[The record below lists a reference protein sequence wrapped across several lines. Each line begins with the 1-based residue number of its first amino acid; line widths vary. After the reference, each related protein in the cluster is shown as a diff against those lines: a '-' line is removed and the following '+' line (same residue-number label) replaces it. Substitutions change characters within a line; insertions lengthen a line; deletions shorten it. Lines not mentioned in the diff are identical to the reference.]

1 MLWKTTA
8 TTLAGLTLAA
18 LSCPGCDRRASGE
31 PTALVAA
38 SNAYLESALRDLLGD
53 DRPVLALAEPG
64 MCPGH
69 FDIRP
74 SQIEHLR
81 ACRLLLRFDFQESL
95 DRKLAELARGGLRI
109 VPVMPG
115 GGLCEPDTY
124 RAACRQVADALVE
137 REMLSR
143 ETAEQR
149 LNAIEQRMA
158 DNTAWARQSIADGKL
173 WGRPVV
179 SSKHQAAF
187 CRSLGLEVV
196 ATFTGA
202 DTASVREI
210 DAAIRKG
217 KSAKIVVA
225 NLPEGRGLADALAER
240 LGAKVVVFGNFPDVV
255 NHHGRFDGLFRDNVR
270 RLIAA
275 AAP

>member
-1 MLWKTTA
+1 MRLR
-8 TTLAGLTLAA
+8 TLATRLASLTLVA
-18 LSCPGCDRRASGE
+18 LCCPGCDRRSSGE
-31 PTALVAA
+31 PAALVAA
-38 SNAYLESALRDLLGD
+38 SNAYLESAVRDLLGD

-74 SQIEHLR
+74 SQIERLR

-109 VPVMPG
+109 VPVVLE

-124 RAACRQVADALVE
+124 RAACKQVADALVE
-137 REMLSR
+137 RGMLGR
-143 ETAEQR
+143 EAADQR
-149 LNAIEQRMA
+149 LIAVEQWMA
-158 DNTAWARQSIADGKL
+158 GNTAWARQSITKAEL
-173 WGRPVV
+173 QGRAVV
-179 SSKHQAAF
+179 TSEHQAAF
-187 CRSLGLEVV
+187 CRFLGLDVV

-217 KSAKIVVA
+217 KSAKLVVA

-240 LGAKVVVFGNFPDVV
+240 LGAKVVVFGNFPDAAS
-255 NHHGRFDGLFRDNVR
+255 HHGRFDGLFRDNVG